1 MSRKPTYSFAEK
13 RHSQKGITS
22 TVLGALSAVIC
33 IVLVGIAMA
42 SGGKGGAYLGAIGM
56 TAIIIAAAG
65 LVTGLRSFKEKN
77 RLSFFSKAGSMI
89 NGTILVIWLA
99 IYLFG
104 VR

>member
-42 SGGKGGAYLGAIGM
+42 NEYVEIGR
-56 TAIIIAAAG
+56 AH
-65 LVTGLRSFKEKN
+65 V
-77 RLSFFSKAGSMI
+77 
-89 NGTILVIWLA
+89 
-99 IYLFG
+99 
-104 VR
+104 

>member
-1 MSRKPTYSFAEK
+1 M
-13 RHSQKGITS
+13 TS
-22 TVLGALSAVIC
+22 
-33 IVLVGIAMA
+33 
-42 SGGKGGAYLGAIGM
+42 
-56 TAIIIAAAG
+56 IIIAAAG

>member
-33 IVLVGIAMA
+33 IVLVAMA

-56 TAIIIAAAG
+56 TAVIIAAAG

>member
-33 IVLVGIAMA
+33 IVLVCIAMV
-42 SGGKGGAYLGAIGM
+42 SGGKGGAYLGSIGM
-56 TAIIIAAAG
+56 TAVIIAIAG
-65 LVTGLRSFKEKN
+65 LALGLRSFKEKN
-77 RLSFFSKAGSMI
+77 KLSFFSKAGSMI

-104 VR
+104 VK